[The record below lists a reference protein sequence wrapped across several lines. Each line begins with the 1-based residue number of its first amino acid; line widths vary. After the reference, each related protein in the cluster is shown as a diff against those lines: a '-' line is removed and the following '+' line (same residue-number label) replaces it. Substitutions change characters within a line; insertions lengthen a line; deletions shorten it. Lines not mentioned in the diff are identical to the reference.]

1 MKICGLIGFVLM
13 FSVTSLWAQSD
24 LAPDKQWIE
33 SVDGGFAI
41 PTSPNVSQSFNW
53 GYGGDILVGYRFDK
67 DFSLSLDS
75 GDYVYNLKNPATGTT
90 TSFSYVPLLVVA
102 RYNLIEGSVHPY
114 VFFGTGVAINTTSVS
129 PSAGVKYSSSE
140 TDFLMAPGIGILV
153 RVADGAGLFIQT
165 RIDLD
170 FIPMGGMIPSDSP
183 AIFVPVQ
190 AGLSFFVL

>member
-1 MKICGLIGFVLM
+1 
-13 FSVTSLWAQSD
+13 
-24 LAPDKQWIE
+24 
-33 SVDGGFAI
+33 
-41 PTSPNVSQSFNW
+41 
-53 GYGGDILVGYRFDK
+53 
-67 DFSLSLDS
+67 
-75 GDYVYNLKNPATGTT
+75 
-90 TSFSYVPLLVVA
+90 VA